1 MFQTVD
7 RGTSW
12 TEAAVAGPS
21 PGPERESWAWSS
33 GKKWSL
39 VSGGTKQKLN
49 LYTAPPSTD
58 LVNSAAPVRGGL
70 GEKMMQRMGWREGE
84 GLGKGKHGT
93 VDLIELSKVKTDRRG
108 LTSQED
114 VGGRD
119 LERESP
125 EEVKE
130 RSKAKFAAM
139 KSSSFWSWHV
149 SGMKGPEN
157 SNTRIKLAK
166 KESKQ
171 QHRAD
176 TNIDLTGKH
185 PVSALLE
192 LCHKRGWR
200 EPRFSEEPGVG
211 GFRFR
216 VEVEGVTYSTD
227 GFCDNKKS
235 AKREC
240 ASHCL
245 VKLGLL
251 SS

>member
-1 MFQTVD
+1 MV
-7 RGTSW
+7 
-12 TEAAVAGPS
+12 P
-21 PGPERESWAWSS
+21 
-33 GKKWSL
+33 
-39 VSGGTKQKLN
+39 GGTKQKLN
-49 LYTAPPSTD
+49 LYSAPPSTD
-58 LVNSAAPVRGGL
+58 LVNSAPPVRGGL

-84 GLGKGKHGT
+84 GLGKGKHGS
-93 VDLIELSKVKTDRRG
+93 VDPIELNKVKTDRRG

-114 VGGRD
+114 LGGRD

-200 EPRFSEEPGVG
+200 EPRFSEETGVG

-245 VKLGLL
+245 VTLGLL
-251 SS
+251 SP